1 MAKRG
6 AWKSL
11 WWEGWLSST
20 CSHPSPSLHSPLVRA
35 ALQTGFLKSKA
46 TRFIRHAWLPSQ
58 KSLQT
63 LERNSWGWG
72 HRNMTNT
79 ELRNPGSLWQ
89 HNCIVI
95 ANSAVINKNAP
106 VSPSRDPSC
115 FSQWLLHQ
123 TKDPPPSGRQLPGA
137 GDTVPKSPFP
147 PSSTLIQSAVEGW
160 LLSYKYIFIKNQNN
174 IPFLTSLKG
183 ATKRNKPIILIRFYQ
198 WKKKPLQHQLISW
211 KNNLPIQTSM
221 SLGHWLTGPLQ
232 KWEMLRRNYCLTS

>member
-20 CSHPSPSLHSPLVRA
+20 CSHPSPSLHSLLVRA

-58 KSLQT
+58 KSLQM

-79 ELRNPGSLWQ
+79 ELWNPGSLWQ

-95 ANSAVINKNAP
+95 VNSAVINKNAP

-115 FSQWLLHQ
+115 VSQWLLHQ

-137 GDTVPKSPFP
+137 GDTVPKSPFL
-147 PSSTLIQSAVEGW
+147 PSPTLIQSAAEGW
-160 LLSYKYIFIKNQNN
+160 LLSYKYIFIKNKITFPFWHLWKEQQNVTNLLSWLGFTSEKRSHYN
-174 IPFLTSLKG
+174 ISSLAG
-183 ATKRNKPIILIRFYQ
+183 RT
-198 WKKKPLQHQLISW
+198 IS
-211 KNNLPIQTSM
+211 PYRQACPSVI
-221 SLGHWLTGPLQ
+221 G
-232 KWEMLRRNYCLTS
+232 